1 MPSNKVGLTTSDN
14 ALAPLGGSQ
23 IDAAIDA
30 IEPYV
35 VCRFATTGARDT
47 AFPASAGG
55 RPAGTVAFVPSV
67 GYHQT
72 ALTVDAAWTRLA
84 EKVTVV
90 PTGAIVGTFD
100 ATKPLKLWTFK
111 TIYTTDA
118 AGRAWILAAATIG
131 SGCVLA
137 GYIGG
142 SDGTYNVHGVVSDD
156 GGGNVIATFWNAGTK
171 LVSTSLAVQGF
182 MVGQ

>member
-1 MPSNKVGLTTSDN
+1 MPSNKMGLTTSDN
-14 ALAPLGGSQ
+14 TLAPLGGSQ

-30 IEPYV
+30 LEPYV

-55 RPAGTVAFVPSV
+55 RPAGTVVFVPSV

-72 ALTVDAAWTRLA
+72 ALTVDAAWTRLVSP
-84 EKVTVV
+84 VTVV
-90 PTGAIVGTFD
+90 PATPLIGTYD
-100 ATKPLKLWTFK
+100 ATKPLKVWTFNH
-111 TIYTTDA
+111 IASTDA
-118 AGRAWILAAATIG
+118 AGRAWLLSPAAIG

-142 SDGTYNVHGVVSDD
+142 QDGNYDVRGILGADVGSLIVTLWNGATKHVSS
-156 GGGNVIATFWNAGTK
+156 GASIQG
-171 LVSTSLAVQGF
+171 LV
-182 MVGQ
+182 VGQ